1 MAAMTSRAQRAAA
14 IVAIVLTPS
23 APARAQDKATVEPGE
38 KILTAACLSCHD
50 HRHVDTQAL
59 DEAGWTKVVDA
70 EIQKGAKVTADDRP
84 VLVDYLVRHHGP
96 VPEGPG
102 REILLNVCTQ
112 CHDLT
117 RIQRQGRTP
126 EGWLEILDAMLNEGA
141 PLPDQDLP
149 VILRY
154 LARNFRPQ
162 R

>member
-1 MAAMTSRAQRAAA
+1 VFEAQRLAAIAAMSLILPAIASR
-14 IVAIVLTPS
+14 
-23 APARAQDKATVEPGE
+23 QDPQTVEPGE
-38 KILTAACLSCHD
+38 TILSAACLTCHD

-59 DEAGWTKVVDA
+59 DEAGWTKVVKA
-70 EIQKGAKVTADDRP
+70 EIDRGAKVSADDRP

-126 EGWLEILDAMLNEGA
+126 EGWLEVLDAMLNEGA
-141 PLPDQDLP
+141 PLPEQDLP
-149 VILRY
+149 TILRY
-154 LARNFRPQ
+154 LARNFKPR
-162 R
+162 

>member
-1 MAAMTSRAQRAAA
+1 MFEAQRVAAIAAMSLILPAIASRQE
-14 IVAIVLTPS
+14 P
-23 APARAQDKATVEPGE
+23 QTVEPGE
-38 KILTAACLSCHD
+38 KILSAACLTCHD

-59 DEAGWTKVVDA
+59 DEAGWTKVVKA
-70 EIQKGAKVTADDRP
+70 EIDRGAKVSTDDRP

-126 EGWLEILDAMLNEGA
+126 EGWLEVLDAMLNEGA
-141 PLPDQDLP
+141 PLPEQDLP
-149 VILRY
+149 TILRY
-154 LARNFRPQ
+154 LARNFKPSR
-162 R
+162 

>member
-1 MAAMTSRAQRAAA
+1 MAAMMRRVQRLAAGIAIALISPAIAQ
-14 IVAIVLTPS
+14 
-23 APARAQDKATVEPGE
+23 AQDAAKVEPGE
-38 KILTAACLSCHD
+38 KILNAACLECHD

-59 DEAGWTKVVDA
+59 DEAGWTKAVQA
-70 EIQKGAKVTADDRP
+70 EIARGAKVSADDRP
-84 VLVDYLVRHHGP
+84 VLIDYLVRHHGP

-141 PLPDQDLP
+141 PLSEQDLP

-154 LARNFRPQ
+154 LARNFKP
-162 R
+162 